1 MKRKA
6 LMAKLK
12 AMDMEV
18 ETTET
23 FYGPGG
29 SAGGIWIKDGDG
41 ATNDR
46 GHEPFNY
53 YSWEWDADE
62 EFYTRNTRNDVRAML
77 TKAGWF
83 SEPYDSMTF
92 MLWEI

>member
-53 YSWEWDADE
+53 FSW
-62 EFYTRNTRNDVRAML
+62 
-77 TKAGWF
+77 
-83 SEPYDSMTF
+83 
-92 MLWEI
+92 